1 MPPSR
6 GYRTYRGRT
15 SKGKIA
21 LAVLLVLVILA
32 ALSVL
37 AMQRYIVYDEDGRPF
52 LRLPEREPAEAPEEP
67 PPPEEDGIDIDVII
81 QEPEEPPVKAFSLP
95 AGPLTGESWQ
105 SARAAA
111 GGAYNAVAV
120 TLKDVEGNVYFAS
133 ETAVRGAAHV
143 EEDTMETLSAVTGEE
158 GLYAIARISC
168 LLDPRASRSDLNAM
182 GLKNTGGYIFYDGN
196 YTTWLNPGKEAAREY
211 LCGLVREIAELGF
224 DEILLTDTGYPTQ
237 GKIDKIDYESEGS
250 PLAGNLCLLWEALCK
265 TLEPYEV
272 KLSMELPETVITEGE
287 EAVSALVLARA
298 VSYADRIYAAAEPE
312 RVEALSDLTLQ
323 AAAVAENRVQDFVP
337 ELAEPPAVWEGSFL
351 VPVPVELEE

>member
-1 MPPSR
+1 MLPSR

-15 SKGKIA
+15 SKGKIV
-21 LAVLLVLVILA
+21 LAVLLVLIIFA
-32 ALSVL
+32 ALTVL

-52 LRLPEREPAEAPEEP
+52 LRLPEREPAQTPEEP
-67 PPPEEDGIDIDVII
+67 PPVEDEIDIDVII

-105 SARAAA
+105 SARVAA
-111 GGAYNAVAV
+111 GEAYNAVAV
-120 TLKDVEGNVYFAS
+120 TLKDAEGNVYFAS
-133 ETAVRGAAHV
+133 EIAVRGAAHV

-224 DEILLTDTGYPTQ
+224 DEILLTNTGYPTE
-237 GKIDKIDYESEGS
+237 GKIDKINYESEGI
-250 PLAGNLCLLWEALCK
+250 PLEENLCQLWEALSK
-265 TLEPYEV
+265 TLEPYGV
-272 KLSMELPETVITEGE
+272 KLSIELPEAVITEGAE
-287 EAVSALVLARA
+287 PVSALALARA
-298 VSYADRIYAAAEPE
+298 VTCADRIYAVTETERAET
-312 RVEALSDLTLQ
+312 LSNLTLE
-323 AAAVAENRVQDFVP
+323 VETLTENRVQAFVA
-337 ELAEPPAVWEGSFL
+337 ELAAAPPAEWEGDFL
-351 VPVPVELEE
+351 LLSAPEE